1 MLDFN
6 SWRLNAPKHS
16 FPWTI
21 LESRFSE
28 RNLDYKSPE
37 LLEAFPE
44 TDPKPLGSHPAQE
57 EENSENMARR
67 CLLFFILDIGCTL
80 NYSLIRASGSLCN
93 KSTIVKRNKVL
104 QSKKLWILE
113 S

>member
-28 RNLDYKSPE
+28 RNLVYKSPE
-37 LLEAFPE
+37 LLEAFPK

-57 EENSENMARR
+57 EGKYGKEMPSIFYFRHRLHPE
-67 CLLFFILDIGCTL
+67 LFF
-80 NYSLIRASGSLCN
+80 Y
-93 KSTIVKRNKVL
+93 
-104 QSKKLWILE
+104 
-113 S
+113 

>member
-44 TDPKPLGSHPAQE
+44 TDQS
-57 EENSENMARR
+57 
-67 CLLFFILDIGCTL
+67 LLEAIQH
-80 NYSLIRASGSLCN
+80 
-93 KSTIVKRNKVL
+93 KKRETRKIW
-104 QSKKLWILE
+104 QGDA
-113 S
+113 